1 MLFRSRGFICAIIN
15 DVWYRCQL
23 SLDTARY
30 SAFFVDM
37 HFEKQTVSCSPPGV
51 AFVLLVS
58 AGSTAEKHRCG
69 GNGLVLKN
77 VEEVNS
83 AYVGAITRLKTAHPA
98 AKKGRQPLFLQPQWY
113 GADVR

>member
-1 MLFRSRGFICAIIN
+1 MSTVAG
-15 DVWYRCQL
+15 YRKVFGDFLLTCTL
-23 SLDTARY
+23 KNRPS
-30 SAFFVDM
+30 VG
-37 HFEKQTVSCSPPGV
+37 SPPGV
-51 AFVLLVS
+51 ASGLLFS

-69 GNGLVLKN
+69 GNGLVLKK
-77 VEEVNS
+77 VDEVNP